1 MVKYLYKKSYQL
13 NSFNPIKYDN
23 LWGKKGIFSTIRI
36 LGQKPKLI
44 LLNNHIRNMNLSLNK
59 MNINF
64 IISERII
71 LHLLKPVLSKI
82 RNKDSLLRIA
92 INSNTLSLSLRPRLK
107 PYKKT
112 FRAI

>member
-1 MVKYLYKKSYQL
+1 MAKTLYKKSYQL

-64 IISERII
+64 IISERN
-71 LHLLKPVLSKI
+71 L
-82 RNKDSLLRIA
+82 SLLP
-92 INSNTLSLSLRPRLK
+92 SP
-107 PYKKT
+107 
-112 FRAI
+112 